1 VIGPFAL
8 AVLDMAGTTVR
19 DDGAVD
25 EAFTFALTNAG
36 VAPDSEQ
43 FATARQ
49 YVLDTMGQ
57 SKADVFAALLDH
69 DAAVTATDDFAGAYE
84 RIVAEGRI
92 EAIDG
97 ALDTIDTL
105 RAQGV
110 QVCLTTG
117 FAPSTRD
124 ALLEHLGWASHID
137 LALSPADVGR
147 GRPEPDLIFGAMAR
161 LGVPDAEAVVVVGDT
176 TSDLE
181 AGTKSGARAVV
192 GVLTGAHDRAT
203 LATAAHTDLIDDI
216 TYLIGV
222 LARY

>member
-1 VIGPFAL
+1 MIGPFAL

-25 EAFTFALTNAG
+25 EAFTVALTAAG

-43 FATARQ
+43 FAEARQ

-57 SKADVFAALLDH
+57 SKADVFAHLLDPGP
-69 DAAVTATDDFAGAYE
+69 AAQATDDFARAYE
-84 RIVAEGRI
+84 GIVAAGRI
-92 EAIDG
+92 EPIDG
-97 ALDTIDTL
+97 VVETFDAL

-117 FAPSTRD
+117 FAPTTRD
-124 ALLEHLGWASHID
+124 ALIASLGWAEHID
-137 LALSPADVGR
+137 LALSPADCGR
-147 GRPEPDLIFGAMAR
+147 GRPEPDMIFGAMER
-161 LGVPDAEAVVVVGDT
+161 LHVPDADAVVVVGDT

-192 GVLTGAHDRAT
+192 GVLTGAHNAAT
-203 LATAAHTDLIDDI
+203 LATVPHTALINDITALID
-216 TYLIGV
+216 L
-222 LARY
+222 LSRH